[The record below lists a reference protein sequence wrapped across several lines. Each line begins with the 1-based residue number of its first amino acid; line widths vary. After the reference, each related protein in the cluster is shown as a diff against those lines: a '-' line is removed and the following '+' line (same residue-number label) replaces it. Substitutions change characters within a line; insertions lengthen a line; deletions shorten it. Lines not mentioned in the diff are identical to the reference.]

1 MTEPIR
7 IEADERPK
15 DDHIPRETSL
25 GAVEVATV
33 DGPARIRGA
42 FDRARDEAR
51 AALVIYLPAG
61 FPDMA
66 TSEACLRAAVEA
78 GADLVEVGFP
88 FSDPMMD
95 GPVIQQANQHVL
107 DAGMGVT
114 DHLAMCTALTADLPA
129 PALTMTYVT
138 IADARGYD
146 RFAEE
151 CAAAGLA
158 GVILPDLPAHE
169 GDDWRAAAA
178 PYDLATV
185 FLASS
190 VSSDARLDAIARCS
204 SGFVYATGLL
214 GVTGV
219 DGVAHDDAEALV
231 GRIRARTDT
240 PVAVGVGIRDA
251 DDAARVATF
260 ADGVIVGSAAVR
272 AVADGAPDGAPDRV
286 AELVRRLRAGCHRTD
301 ATG

>member
-1 MTEPIR
+1 MAEPIR

-15 DDHIPRETSL
+15 DDFIPRETSL
-25 GAVEVATV
+25 GAVEVATL

-42 FDRARDEAR
+42 FDRAREEDR
-51 AALVIYLPAG
+51 AGLVIYLPAG
-61 FPDMA
+61 YPDTD

-78 GADLVEVGFP
+78 GADLVEVGLP

-107 DAGMGVT
+107 DAGLTVT
-114 DHLAMCTALTADLPA
+114 DHLAMCTALTADLPV
-129 PALTMTYVT
+129 PALAMTYVT

-169 GDDWRAAAA
+169 GGDWRAAAA

-190 VSSDARLDAIARCS
+190 VSSDDRLDAIADSS

-219 DGVAHDDAEALV
+219 DGVAHDDARTLV
-231 GRIRARTDT
+231 GRIRERTDT

-251 DDAARVATF
+251 EDAARVAAF

-272 AVADGAPDGAPDRV
+272 AVGDGAPDGAPERV
-286 AELVRRLRAGCHRTD
+286 ATLVRELRAGCAR
-301 ATG
+301 G

>member
-1 MTEPIR
+1 MMAEPIR
-7 IEADERPK
+7 IEADERPR
-15 DDHIPRETSL
+15 DDFIPRETSL
-25 GAVEVATV
+25 GAVEAATL
-33 DGPARIRGA
+33 DGPARIREA
-42 FDRARDEAR
+42 FDRARDEDR

-61 FPDMA
+61 YPDMT

-107 DAGMGVT
+107 DAGLGVT

-190 VSSDARLDAIARCS
+190 VSSDARLDAIADCS

-219 DGVAHDDAEALV
+219 DAVAHDAAEGLV

-251 DDAARVATF
+251 DDAARVAAF

-272 AVADGAPDGAPDRV
+272 AVADGAPGGAADRV
-286 AELVRRLRAGCHRTD
+286 AELVAELRVGCER
-301 ATG
+301 G